1 MDYRAFVE
9 KLTNIACIVSVTM
22 EPDGSHGDICIEVAN
37 DAYLTSVGMDPA
49 TFVPG
54 KPYHEYIG
62 REYNFEA
69 MSLKCIRENHLI
81 HSYVDADLYNAWME
95 IYMMPLV
102 SDEEGKG
109 YCLFSY
115 EMTPRANTEKLA
127 DVSPQTA
134 LQVLRT
140 AVKLRETNDFRAAM
154 NSVIEDIRKY
164 CGASSC
170 RILLTDFKHRTCD
183 PLCESVSDPEKY
195 PRMEYYLDNSFFT
208 VVDTW
213 EDLLAGSN
221 CVIIHDEKDME
232 LLHEKCPI
240 WYESLRG
247 ANVYNIVMY
256 PLKANGEVLG
266 YMWAIN
272 FDITQTLNIK
282 STLEIT
288 TFILAAEIAN
298 YQFLE
303 KMKMMSTT
311 DLLTDVNNRNAMNA
325 RIIGIS
331 SGETPLTGDYGI
343 VFIDLNGLKI
353 TNDIKGHLA
362 GDEALK
368 TAAALIKE
376 IFSNDEVYRIGG
388 DEFLILVTD
397 CGEVDFDIR
406 VDTIRSRAEATPEIS
421 LAIGSCY
428 ASKDFDITKAMHLA
442 DERMYLDK
450 AAYYCEKRSKS

>member
-1 MDYRAFVE
+1 MDYRAFVNQIS
-9 KLTNIACIVSVTM
+9 KIACVVSVRL
-22 EPDGSHGDICIEVAN
+22 EPDGSHGDICIEAAN
-37 DAYLTSVGMDPA
+37 DAYLQSVGRDA
-49 TFVPG
+49 ASFEPG

-81 HSYVDADLYNAWME
+81 HAYVDAELYKAWMD
-95 IYMMPLV
+95 IYLLPLV
-102 SDEEGKG
+102 SEEEDKG

-115 EMTPRANTEKLA
+115 EMAPQANTDKLA
-127 DVSPQTA
+127 DVSAKTA

-140 AVKLRETNDFRAAM
+140 AVKLRETSDFRAAM

-183 PLCESVSDPEKY
+183 PLCESVIDPEKY

-213 EDLLAGSN
+213 VDLLAGSN

-232 LLHEKCPI
+232 LLHQKCPI
-240 WYESLRG
+240 WYESLRH
-247 ANVYNIVMY
+247 ANVYNIVMF
-256 PLKANGEVLG
+256 PLKANDEILG

-272 FDITQTLNIK
+272 FDISQTLNIK
-282 STLEIT
+282 ATLEIT

-298 YQFLE
+298 QQSLE
-303 KMKMMSTT
+303 KTKKMSTT
-311 DLLTDVNNRNAMNA
+311 DLLTDVHNRNAMND
-325 RIIGIS
+325 RIQAIS
-331 SGETPLTGDYGI
+331 SGEAPLTGNYGI

-353 TNDIKGHLA
+353 INDIKGHLA

-368 TAAALIKE
+368 KAAALIKE
-376 IFSNDEVYRIGG
+376 VFEGDEVFRVGG
-388 DEFLILVTD
+388 DEFLVLVTG

-406 VDTIRSRAEATPEIS
+406 VDTVRTRAQADPDIS
-421 LAIGSCY
+421 LAIGSCF
-428 ASKDFDITKAMHLA
+428 ANKDFDITKAMHLA

-450 AAYYCEKRSKS
+450 AAYYCEKRS